1 MFPKNY
7 SDQETISA
15 FCFNDL
21 YNDEIFWKTTFG
33 QPWATVLYHWLCVLK
48 EKMLM
53 PVIFFISF
61 WNPIF
66 NIIAFNTIV
75 PPKLV
80 LNLSDLGSCNS
91 ICKWLNYF
99 LTEAWDSERRYQI
112 LFYHSSY
119 HRSWTDTLNPYSTV
133 CSHMTMLANITKLGN
148 SQMTPQWLVW

>member
-53 PVIFFISF
+53 PVIFLYLSETLYLISLHLI
-61 WNPIF
+61 P
-66 NIIAFNTIV
+66 
-75 PPKLV
+75 
-80 LNLSDLGSCNS
+80 
-91 ICKWLNYF
+91 
-99 LTEAWDSERRYQI
+99 
-112 LFYHSSY
+112 SY
-119 HRSWTDTLNPYSTV
+119 HQNW
-133 CSHMTMLANITKLGN
+133 C
-148 SQMTPQWLVW
+148 